1 MSESEPLRPARR
13 PRIPL
18 TRKLLYSCLITGSLC
33 LALEYLLRWVLDDN
47 PTEATAESL
56 HTEYD
61 PQIGWINKAD
71 FFAADL
77 YGADKHL
84 QTNSQRLRAADN
96 YSQNPPPNKIRLIC
110 SGDSFTLGYGVG
122 DQHTW
127 CAQLETLDPRI
138 QTINMGQGGYGIDQ
152 AYLWYQTMNR
162 QLQHHVH
169 VFSFISIDFMRATK
183 TEFLGYGKPLLR
195 VNDNRLQVTNVPVPD
210 QNTALRKWIDRSGT
224 FRLLRS
230 FRSRIPDREE
240 SRQHAEELA
249 VYLFNQ
255 LQTEHHAENRTLV
268 LVHLPLRDDYFRGA
282 DSWRRFMKPQARKH
296 KWIYIDLLAGF
307 QELALPEIES
317 MYLGHDLPFAG
328 AAGHYNEKGNR
339 FVAELLLPELTKLPM
354 IREQYRRLT
363 ASSAGTLSAHS
374 PVSGD
379 TSRP

>member
-1 MSESEPLRPARR
+1 MSERKPLSTARQ

-18 TRKLLYSCLITGSLC
+18 TRKLLYSCLMTGSLC
-33 LALEYLLRWVLDDN
+33 WSVEYVTRWIIDDK

-77 YGADKHL
+77 YGVEKHL

-96 YSQNPPPNKIRLIC
+96 YSQQPPLNKIRLIC

-122 DQHTW
+122 NQHTW
-127 CAQLETLDPRI
+127 CAQLEALDPRI
-138 QTINMGQGGYGIDQ
+138 QTVNMGQGGYGIDQ
-152 AYLWYQTMNR
+152 AYLWYQTMKN
-162 QLQHHVH
+162 QLRHHVH
-169 VFSFISIDFMRATK
+169 VFSFISIDFMRATR

-195 VNDNRLQVTNVPVPD
+195 VNDHRLQVTNVPVPNQD
-210 QNTALRKWIDRSGT
+210 TTLRKWIDRSGT
-224 FRLLRS
+224 FRLLRR
-230 FRSRIPDREE
+230 FRSRTQNQKASNE
-240 SRQHAEELA
+240 HAQELA

-255 LQTEHHAENRTLV
+255 LKREHQAENRTLV

-282 DSWRRFMKPQARKH
+282 DSWRRFLQTQARTH
-296 KWIYIDLLAGF
+296 GWIYIDLLAGF
-307 QELALPEIES
+307 RELALSEIES

-339 FVAELLLPELTKLPM
+339 FVAELLLPQLMDLPL
-354 IREQYRRLT
+354 IREHCRRLPAASGRTST
-363 ASSAGTLSAHS
+363 APSTS
-374 PVSGD
+374 SGD
-379 TSRP
+379 NSSP

>member
-1 MSESEPLRPARR
+1 MSEPKPLPTARQ

-18 TRKLLYSCLITGSLC
+18 TRKLVYSCLITGSLC
-33 LALEYLLRWVLDDN
+33 LSVEYVSRWIIGDK
-47 PTEATAESL
+47 PTQATAESL

-96 YSQNPPPNKIRLIC
+96 YSQQPPLNKIRLIC

-122 DQHTW
+122 NQYTW
-127 CAQLETLDPRI
+127 CAQLEALDPRI
-138 QTINMGQGGYGIDQ
+138 QTVNMGQGGYGVDQ
-152 AYLWYQTMNR
+152 AYLWYQTMKS
-162 QLQHHVH
+162 QLRHHVH
-169 VFSFISIDFMRATK
+169 VFSFISMDFMRATR

-195 VNDNRLQVTNVPVPD
+195 VNDNRLQVTNVPVPNHD
-210 QNTALRKWIDRSGT
+210 TALRKWIDRSGT

-230 FRSRIPDREE
+230 FRSRIQNQQN
-240 SRQHAEELA
+240 SNQHAEELA

-255 LQTEHHAENRTLV
+255 LKREHHAENRTLV

-282 DSWRRFMKPQARKH
+282 DSWRRFLQTQARTH
-296 KWIYIDLLAGF
+296 SWIYIDLLAGF
-307 QELALPEIES
+307 RELALSDIES

-339 FVAELLLPELTKLPM
+339 FVAELLLPKLMEIPL
-354 IREQYRRLT
+354 IREHCHRLT
-363 ASSAGTLSAHS
+363 AASGRTSTAPPTS
-374 PVSGD
+374 SGD
-379 TSRP
+379 SSTP